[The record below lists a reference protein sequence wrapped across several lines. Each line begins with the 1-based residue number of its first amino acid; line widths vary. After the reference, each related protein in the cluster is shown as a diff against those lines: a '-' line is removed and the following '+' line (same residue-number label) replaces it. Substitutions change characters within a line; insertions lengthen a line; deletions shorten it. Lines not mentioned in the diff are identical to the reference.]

1 MTEKLSDEAI
11 KEILTCTG
19 LKNPFRAMAEV
30 ETDFKL
36 RSNGSVREDPFVAF
50 VREELLECCDSPKKA
65 VADLLQDLNDLEEAL
80 LTMDPQKL
88 THPFFCPAQVQVI
101 HAYLGGACK
110 NALGEKTRQ
119 EALGY
124 VNGPE
129 SDRLLRLILASTDE
143 RNGFTPKE
151 VQDMFEEAYKRVVE
165 VGECVWDRVL
175 KAPS

>member
-1 MTEKLSDEAI
+1 M
-11 KEILTCTG
+11 
-19 LKNPFRAMAEV
+19 
-30 ETDFKL
+30 
-36 RSNGSVREDPFVAF
+36 
-50 VREELLECCDSPKKA
+50 
-65 VADLLQDLNDLEEAL
+65 ADLLQDFNDLEEAL
-80 LTMDPQKL
+80 LNMDPQKL

-101 HAYLGGACK
+101 HTYLGGAC
-110 NALGEKTRQ
+110 NIALGEKTRQ
-119 EALGY
+119 EALDY

-129 SDRLLRLILASTDE
+129 SDRLLRLILAATDK